1 MPQGFHF
8 LTLTQRHEMR
18 AAKAPITEPS
28 ASVVKKTTMSST
40 LRSPALMEP
49 FLGFAAFG
57 IADPESVIYPCI
69 RQVNVCNRS
78 TCK

>member
-57 IADPESVIYPCI
+57 RRVCGIYTRCQGNHHSH
-69 RQVNVCNRS
+69 R
-78 TCK
+78 